1 MKNIFKK
8 QLLIAIPLAFTL
20 SGCSDFLDKLPENSV
35 EAESVD
41 YSKTSEMYMPVS
53 GIYAKVRSNLAGW
66 SGWGCIIVRGDD
78 VNKGGSP
85 TDQVEYNYCSNFEYE
100 KLKTFWALNGTWGSY
115 YNTISLSNSAL
126 ESLAKYAEH
135 LKNDSDKA
143 LNTKYLSLI
152 HI

>member
-85 TDQVEYNYCSNFEYE
+85 TDQVEYNYCSNFEYDNTTVQRNF
-100 KLKTFWALNGTWGSY
+100 LRHDLN
-115 YNTISLSNSAL
+115 
-126 ESLAKYAEH
+126 
-135 LKNDSDKA
+135 
-143 LNTKYLSLI
+143 
-152 HI
+152 